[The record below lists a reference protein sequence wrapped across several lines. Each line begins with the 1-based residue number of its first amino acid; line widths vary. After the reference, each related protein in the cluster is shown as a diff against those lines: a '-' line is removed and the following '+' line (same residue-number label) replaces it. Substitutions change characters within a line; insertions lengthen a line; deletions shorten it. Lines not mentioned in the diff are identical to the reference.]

1 MIKTRRICLCRRRPK
16 LALRNVTISCS
27 ASHIN
32 YLIEVNGSYCK
43 YNSSTH
49 TILIT
54 TNRNYIAVKQ
64 SNICI
69 LSCSSVYSNT
79 RTRIYIVEIV
89 GNIILLHVQLR
100 SEYLQVSDRAHEH
113 SCGNV
118 NSSLS
123 RDHHVTLFVTTLL
136 SFPQCCRTILCF

>member
-1 MIKTRRICLCRRRPK
+1 MVLIINRIHPR
-16 LALRNVTISCS
+16 IQ
-27 ASHIN
+27 
-32 YLIEVNGSYCK
+32 YLN
-43 YNSSTH
+43 
-49 TILIT
+49 T
-54 TNRNYIAVKQ
+54 TSRNYIAVKQ

-69 LSCSSVYSNT
+69 LICSSVYSNT

-89 GNIILLHVQLR
+89 GNIILPQVQLR

-136 SFPQCCRTILCF
+136 SFPQCCRTILCFLILRTIDKKCVIPFFFLIQTSKI